1 MNLHMRRTVQ
11 VFDDQTPFQ
20 FRELWPFVGAIVTGA
35 IGGCVACIQQAR
47 TRRET
52 VAAYAIAY
60 AITGA
65 FGALMIV
72 AAATVFYPETVSTW
86 ADIILTAGGAGVGTS
101 LAVAAGNLSMRFAM
115 KKRGWKATVIIE
127 RDEPNGS
134 K

>member
-1 MNLHMRRTVQ
+1 MNLHMRRTVH

-60 AITGA
+60 GITGG
-65 FGALMIV
+65 FGALMTV
-72 AAATVFYPETVSTW
+72 AAATVFYPEAVRTW
-86 ADIILTAGGAGVGTS
+86 ADIILTAGGAGVVTS
-101 LAVAAGNLSMRFAM
+101 LAVAAGNLSMRVAM
-115 KKRGWKATVIIE
+115 TKLGWKITVNVE
-127 RDEPNGS
+127 RDNRNES